1 MVRKILLGVA
11 AIFGL
16 AALYLIWTPAKSSRP
31 SPPPA
36 TAPSLKIASTN
47 DALSF
52 ARLGKQTIAVSSYTN
67 GRVTG
72 LPVGNSGE
80 DAIRLINR
88 LGYDGVRA
96 LIAAGGTP
104 VTASVADLAVPVDL
118 RNQHIAA
125 GTNYREHAEE
135 ATVDGG
141 PFLFAKYVT
150 PTSSRASVA
159 AGDALLDY
167 EVELCLVPLIAARTD
182 RPATGGLILCN
193 DVTDRATLMRNID
206 PEHPESGKGFT
217 SGKSAPGYLPVG
229 ELFIVP
235 RDLDRF
241 VSSVTLQ
248 LSVNGQERQ
257 RTEAKMWIWDLTRI
271 LAEAGA
277 MRGHEW
283 AYWGGTARLPFDA
296 DGKVPARTLI
306 LAGTPGGT
314 VFAGIDARAIG
325 RGLVNWLAGGW
336 STNLTTHVIESQIA
350 LEKRQQRYLQPGD
363 RVTIQVDRLGSLDN
377 LIIK

>member
-1 MVRKILLGVA
+1 MVRRILLGVA
-11 AIFGL
+11 AIIGL

-31 SPPPA
+31 APVPA
-36 TAPSLKIASTN
+36 TAPSLKIAPTS

-52 ARLGKQTIAVSSYTN
+52 ARLGKQTIAVSSCTN
-67 GRVTG
+67 GRITG
-72 LPVGNSGE
+72 LPIGHSGE

-104 VTASVADLAVPVDL
+104 ITANVADLAVPVDL
-118 RNQHIAA
+118 RDQHIAA

-150 PTSSRASVA
+150 PTSSRATVA
-159 AGDALLDY
+159 VGDALLDY

-182 RPATGGLILCN
+182 QAATGGLILCN

-271 LAEAGA
+271 LVEAGA
-277 MRGHEW
+277 LRGREW

-314 VFAGIDARAIG
+314 VFAGIDARSIG
-325 RGLVNWLAGGW
+325 RGLVKWLAGGW
-336 STNLTTHVIESQIA
+336 GTPFTTHVIESHIA
-350 LEKRQQRYLQPGD
+350 LAKQQKRYLQPGD
-363 RVTIQVDRLGSLDN
+363 RVTIQVDRLGSLDTR
-377 LIIK
+377 IVK